1 MKHDEEWL
9 DGAIKRNSA
18 LFIDNGYACK
28 CVALDY
34 AQHMAK
40 PLEARI
46 AELEQEL
53 AVRKHDVTP
62 CQSARIANDYA
73 ASMTADLQADMMKLQ
88 ARVAELEKAADMAY
102 DYLMEQQERGE

>member
-9 DGAIKRNSA
+9 RDNSPNEDGDFDEYVEFAR
-18 LFIDNGYACK
+18 FYAEHM
-28 CVALDY
+28 VA
-34 AQHMAK
+34 A